1 MEILIKSLQDQKV
14 NLSRL
19 RQAARATMQAEQGPT
34 EGELSIVLADDE
46 LVQDLNRNYRRVDRP
61 TDVLVFPQGE
71 EFAVGQPCLLG
82 DVIISV
88 ETAQRQA
95 DERGHDLDGELTL
108 LVIHGV
114 LHILGW
120 RDDTDSRRNQ
130 MWERQKAILESLAEK
145 RK

>member
-1 MEILIKSLQDQKV
+1 VEILIKSLQDRKV
-14 NLSRL
+14 NLSQL
-19 RQAARATMQAEQGPT
+19 RQAAQAAVEAEQGPT
-34 EGELSIVLADDE
+34 EGELSIVLADDQ
-46 LVQDLNRNYRRVDRP
+46 LVQDLNRNYRRVDQP
-61 TDVLVFPQGE
+61 TDVLAFPQDE
-71 EFAVGQPCLLG
+71 ELPAGAPRLLG

-95 DERGHDLDGELTL
+95 DEQGHELDRELVL

-120 RDDTDSRRNQ
+120 RDDTDSRRKQ
-130 MWERQKAILESLAEK
+130 MWERQEAILESLDKE

>member
-1 MEILIKSLQDQKV
+1 
-14 NLSRL
+14 
-19 RQAARATMQAEQGPT
+19 MQAEQGPT